1 MDNTNTNNMIQD
13 KLLRM
18 QLVNIRKS
26 KNITQKELSIMSGL
40 SQSCISN
47 IESGSDNSPTLRSL
61 IKYVTALNVDIYI
74 GDNNIN
80 KSEQINK

>member
-47 IESGSDNSPTLRSL
+47 IETG
-61 IKYVTALNVDIYI
+61 
-74 GDNNIN
+74 
-80 KSEQINK
+80 